1 MSWYVISTPR
11 HQERLVKQM
20 LDSYALPTD
29 ALVAAGYKQD
39 NGGGNLLPF
48 KTFLPL
54 RKEKVNDLATGQPKA
69 VTVPVIAGLIFVQ
82 TTKSLLDFWLGQ
94 TATGS
99 QLYVDNTNAPIVVP
113 DYQIR
118 LFKDYLSFVASDVM
132 VLRKPYSYFLG
143 KKKIRIL
150 SGKFAGLE
158 GRLFQIKGNYKLVY
172 GLGNTALALS
182 DIAKNP
188 YVEITDEDPAKIS
201 YSFYYHKMKEEIGAL
216 LEEGVEPVELLRCLN
231 RWRQEASILTQ
242 DSPVSS
248 TYVSLSLQQTFSDL
262 YAKHRNLFEE
272 KHFFRKIKSIYQDTE
287 DYLSITSTQIEDAA
301 IQRQIQQRR
310 EKIQSRTLYAT
321 DPLGLKQEAGPSTT
335 YGFLREQEASFVE
348 ILALLDSEQDL
359 PAIGMDVLL
368 KNRRQA
374 FRKLFLLFKTIAS
387 KLEQRNLRE
396 SLDSTANYRL
406 RKLLTQ
412 AAHQYRRC
420 KTGQDESFV
429 KKTQL
434 ALKEELLAHDLYQPQ
449 GYFDLLGT
457 IRRSPKVE

>member
-1 MSWYVISTPR
+1 M
-11 HQERLVKQM
+11 
-20 LDSYALPTD
+20 
-29 ALVAAGYKQD
+29 
-39 NGGGNLLPF
+39 GGKLTPF

-54 RKEKVNDLATGQPKA
+54 RKERVNDLATGQPRV
-69 VTVPVIAGLIFVQ
+69 VTVPVIAGLVFVQ
-82 TTKSLLDFWLGQ
+82 TILGLLNFWLEQ

-201 YSFYYHKMKEEIGAL
+201 YSFYLQKMEEEIGAL
-216 LEEGVEPVELLRCLN
+216 LDEGVEPVELLRCLN

-248 TYVSLSLQQTFSDL
+248 TYVSLSLQQILSHLF
-262 YAKHRNLFEE
+262 AKHRNLFEE
-272 KHFFRKIKSIYQDTE
+272 KYFFRKVKSIYQDTE
-287 DYLSITSTQIEDAA
+287 DYLSITSTQIEDAV
-301 IQRQIQQRR
+301 IQRKVRQRR
-310 EKIQSRTLYAT
+310 EKIQSHTLYAA
-321 DPLGLKQEAGPSTT
+321 DPLGLKQESGPSTT
-335 YGFLREQEASFVE
+335 YGFLREQEASFGEV
-348 ILALLDSEQDL
+348 LTLLDSEENLQTID
-359 PAIGMDVLL
+359 ADVQR
-368 KNRRQA
+368 KNRQQA
-374 FRKLFLLFKTIAS
+374 FRLLFVLFKTIAT
-387 KLEQRNLRE
+387 KLEQRGLRE

-412 AAHQYRRC
+412 AARQYRRC
-420 KTGQDESFV
+420 RQGQDDTFV
-429 KKTQL
+429 RKTQQ
-434 ALKEELLAHDLYQPQ
+434 ALQELLSHDLYQPH